1 MSQEVKQLL
10 WSEVKNPNKILT
22 LFWGVGGG
30 GVGEGEEKV
39 FKIGFCCNAPRIRNG
54 KRLKTSWSL

>member
-1 MSQEVKQLL
+1 
-10 WSEVKNPNKILT
+10 
-22 LFWGVGGG
+22 
-30 GVGEGEEKV
+30 VGEGEEKV